1 MLFRS
6 SGAAKRELPFPDEPS
21 WQQYLL
27 GGGQLDRAGWRR
39 QNVNQL
45 IEGLYTGI
53 HREKSWVRFGISPFG
68 IGRPSLRPPG
78 IVGFSQY
85 DKLYADAELWLAKGW
100 LDYLSPQLYWPVAQA
115 PQAFGVLLDYWLAQN
130 PYGRHVWPGLYTSR
144 IDNTPKSFT
153 PQEIVK
159 QIEVTRMRTGANG
172 QVHFSMAP
180 LMQNRKGIGEQ
191 LKAGVYQSAALIPA
205 TPWLGT
211 EAPGTPLVA
220 MRRAGDGVNVKL
232 TAGGG
237 KPTAQYAVW
246 ARYGDEW
253 RFLVVSGTQA
263 ELNLMDDAIG
273 RVNAVVVSAVDRL
286 GNESP
291 RITLRQP
298 TVVAAR

>member
-1 MLFRS
+1 
-6 SGAAKRELPFPDEPS
+6 
-21 WQQYLL
+21 
-27 GGGQLDRAGWRR
+27 
-39 QNVNQL
+39 
-45 IEGLYTGI
+45 
-53 HREKSWVRFGISPFG
+53 
-68 IGRPSLRPPG
+68 
-78 IVGFSQY
+78 
-85 DKLYADAELWLAKGW
+85 LYADAELWLAKGW

-144 IDNTPKSFT
+144 IDNSAKSFT
-153 PQEIVK
+153 PQEIIK
-159 QIEVTRMRTGANG
+159 QVEVTRTRPGANG
-172 QVHFSMAP
+172 QVHFSMVP
-180 LMQNRKGIGEQ
+180 LMQNRKGISEQ
-191 LKAGVYQSAALIPA
+191 LKAGVYQSPALIPA

-237 KPTAQYAVW
+237 KPVAQYAVW
-246 ARYGDEW
+246 ARYGEEW

-263 ELNLMDDAIG
+263 ELNLVDDAIG

-298 TVVAAR
+298 TMVAAK